1 MLGSGRN
8 GERIVGRSLV
18 DRFDGEGFKAN
29 GAELQ
34 ATGVRR
40 GRDFVAREIGSFFRS
55 PRHGDVDVLKD
66 LAGGDA
72 EDAFKGFDQ
81 VIPFSATVLAAEVI
95 GEAESV
101 VESLGFD
108 QEAGAVGL
116 PFHRFHGAPIPV
128 LRLCFLND

>member
-1 MLGSGRN
+1 MYWSF
-8 GERIVGRSLV
+8 V
-18 DRFDGEGFKAN
+18 DGFDGEGFKAN

-34 ATGVRR
+34 VAGTRR
-40 GRDFVAREIGSFFRS
+40 GRDFVAREIGSSFR
-55 PRHGDVDVLKD
+55 PPGHGNVDVLKD
-66 LAGGDA
+66 LPGGDA

-81 VIPFSATVLAAEVI
+81 VIPFATTVLAAEVI
-95 GEAESV
+95 GEAESI
-101 VESLGFD
+101 VELLGFD

>member
-8 GERIVGRSLV
+8 GERIAYRSFM
-18 DRFDGEGFKAN
+18 DGFDGEGFKAN
-29 GAELQ
+29 GVELQ
-34 ATGVRR
+34 IGGIGR
-40 GRDFVAREIGSFFRS
+40 GRDFVAREIASSFR
-55 PRHGDVDVLKD
+55 PPGHGNVDVLKD
-66 LAGGDA
+66 LPGGDA

-81 VIPFSATVLAAEVI
+81 VITFAATVLAAEVI

-116 PFHRFHGAPIPV
+116 PFHRFHGCRSQYYICV
-128 LRLCFLND
+128 S